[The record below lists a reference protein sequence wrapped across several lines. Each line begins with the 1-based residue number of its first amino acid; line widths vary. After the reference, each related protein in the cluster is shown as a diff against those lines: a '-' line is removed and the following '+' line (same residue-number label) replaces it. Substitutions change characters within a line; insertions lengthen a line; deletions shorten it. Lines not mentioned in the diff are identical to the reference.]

1 MQQIIAQQTII
12 VQLLQQLSNKVMGN
26 VVLNA
31 DPPPLPPPQFCPHH
45 HHCPTPPPIQS
56 ADWHAGQEEG
66 KDEIQPP
73 QAPPSQALPPRVMQD
88 NNDKLLT
95 LPPLP
100 TTITKSTMQ

>member
-1 MQQIIAQQTII
+1 MLLLLLSLLLNPVLTII
-12 VQLLQQLSNKVMGN
+12 I
-26 VVLNA
+26 VL
-31 DPPPLPPPQFCPHH
+31 P
-45 HHCPTPPPIQS
+45 PPPIQS

-73 QAPPSQALPPRVMQD
+73 QAPPPQALPPRVMQD
-88 NNDKLLT
+88 NNDKPLT